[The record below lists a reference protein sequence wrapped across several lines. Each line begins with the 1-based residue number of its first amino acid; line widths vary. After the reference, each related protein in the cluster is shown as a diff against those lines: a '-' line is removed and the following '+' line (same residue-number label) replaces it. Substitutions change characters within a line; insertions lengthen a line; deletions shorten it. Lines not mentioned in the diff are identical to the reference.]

1 MHSKAGSGQR
11 AQAGQGGHLSAL
23 PAPAP
28 AAADPAWS
36 LPETLFMPGIPLGI
50 FKGNVL
56 GDNAET
62 GEPTDE
68 ALIPPF
74 IVESYFTSVGNLVL
88 DERLRVST
96 GFNASGSGGRGA
108 VSKPSRTYLPKLD
121 ARIKLNIK
129 IKKR

>member
-1 MHSKAGSGQR
+1 M
-11 AQAGQGGHLSAL
+11 SAL

-28 AAADPAWS
+28 AAASPAWS
-36 LPETLFMPGIPLGI
+36 LPETLFIPGIPLGI

-62 GEPTDE
+62 GDPTDE
-68 ALIPPF
+68 ALIPPL
-74 IVESYFTSVGNLVL
+74 IVESYFTLLGNLVL

-96 GFNASGSGGRGA
+96 GFNASGRGGFDELN
-108 VSKPSRTYLPKLD
+108 PSRTYLPKLD